1 MYVYLLNIWLIL
13 GFFAGEYLLEI
24 TARVLSRKGTHM
36 LAVIGWEK
44 NSIEVYCVVVGS
56 EV

>member
-1 MYVYLLNIWLIL
+1 MAYI

-36 LAVIGWEK
+36 FPVIEWEK
-44 NSIEVYCVVVGS
+44 NSIEAYCVVVG
-56 EV
+56 